1 MSLNTSVGTSFLS
14 LFTNDLS
21 IKIEDTNSILNL
33 HILKI
38 ENNSFC
44 YFELIDELA
53 ENVISYS
60 LSRKQI
66 ETFKAE
72 GKTAKLYRRA
82 VEKLRDNIDSPKD
95 KSSGG
100 ETGELLL
107 YSFLESHLRAPKI
120 LTKLEIKTSSK
131 DYAKG
136 SDGIHLLKL
145 SETSYQLVFGESKL
159 KPNLKD
165 SISAAFDSIHE
176 FVNRKTNN
184 IHHEIGLLSTQ
195 LCKEAVDESSYQFIK
210 SVVFP
215 SAVDEITKDNAF
227 GIFAGFEITP
237 TSEQEKMSNDDFR
250 KSIRASIRHDVE
262 TKMINIKDKI
272 LEHKLHGYSF
282 YVYVFPFI
290 KLDESR
296 RNIIDHLI
304 HVKFN

>member
-1 MSLNTSVGTSFLS
+1 MKLNTNVGKSFLD

-21 IKIEDTNSILNL
+21 LKVDGTNSKLDL

-38 ENNSFC
+38 ENNNFC
-44 YFELIDELA
+44 YFELIEELA

-66 ETFKAE
+66 AEFKAA

-82 VEKLRDNIDSPKD
+82 VEKLRDNIDKPKD

-107 YSFLESHLRAPKI
+107 YSFLESHLNAPKI
-120 LTKLEIKTSSK
+120 LTKLEIKTSSA

-145 SETSYQLVFGESKL
+145 SNTGYQLVFGESKL

-165 SISAAFDSIHE
+165 SIILAFDSIHD
-176 FVNRKTNN
+176 FITRSTNN
-184 IHHEIGLLSTQ
+184 INHEIGLLDTQ
-195 LCKEAVDESSYQFIK
+195 LCKEAYEKDLFDFIK

-215 SAVDEITKDNAF
+215 TASSEVSRDKAF
-227 GIFAGFEITP
+227 GIFAGFEINP
-237 TSEQEKMSNDDFR
+237 TDDEMKMPNDKFRVHIKEEIKKEVNSKMKHIKEKID
-250 KSIRASIRHDVE
+250 E
-262 TKMINIKDKI
+262 Y
-272 LEHKLHGYSF
+272 KLFGYSF
-282 YVYVFPFI
+282 YIYVFPFI
-290 KLDESR
+290 KLDETR
-296 RNIIDHLI
+296 RQIIDNLI
-304 HVKFN
+304 HVKLN